1 MKRRPSVLAL
11 VALAG
16 CSTVSITS
24 EWKDPAW
31 RGPPASSVL
40 VVGVARSDTTRRLFE
55 DTFVGQLKAAGIRA
69 AASYDS
75 IPPGEG
81 GSAKLGDL
89 VKSTGSQA
97 VLVTR
102 VQRVEDRINVSPGP
116 SGPYG
121 GGFYGWYG
129 GAWASTPEVTQTTL
143 VTLETSVWDARA
155 DKLVWTVNTRG
166 VATTDIP
173 KATETLAN
181 TLIPKLKADG
191 VLR

>member
-1 MKRRPSVLAL
+1 MKRPFALPCLA
-11 VALAG
+11 ALAA
-16 CSTVSITS
+16 CSTVSITN
-24 EWKDPAW
+24 EWKDPSW
-31 RGPPASSVL
+31 HGPPASSVL
-40 VVGVARSDTTRRLFE
+40 VIGVARSDTMRRLFE
-55 DTFVGQLKAAGIRA
+55 DTFVRDLQASGVRA
-69 AASYDS
+69 TASYSS

-89 VKSTGSQA
+89 VKSTGSEA

-102 VQRVEDRINVSPGP
+102 VQRVEQRIDVAPGP
-116 SGPYG
+116 YA

-129 GAWASTPEVTQTTL
+129 GAWASAPEVTQTTL

-173 KATETLAN
+173 KATGTLAK